1 MIFRDNKGILGTT
14 KTMPN
19 LNEGNYESI
28 IQRIIYLR
36 DQKTD
41 WGFRDF
47 LEVTYELDDDTTKQ
61 TKKENIMISQAK
73 NSKCFNFLNDVY
85 KGDIPDEINI
95 EELIGKKCVLAIK
108 HNADDKGNVYANIV
122 ERKFY

>member
-36 DQKTD
+36 DKKTD

-73 NSKCFNFLNDVY
+73 NSKCFKFLNDVY

>member
-1 MIFRDNKGILGTT
+1 MIFRNKYGILGTIKT
-14 KTMPN
+14 KPN
-19 LNEGNYESI
+19 LNEGDYEAI
-28 IQRIIYLR
+28 IQKITYLR

-41 WGFRDF
+41 WGLRD
-47 LEVTYELDDDTTKQ
+47 LVEVIYEIDDDKTKQ

-73 NSKCFNFLNDVY
+73 NSKCFKFLNDVY
-85 KGDIPDEINI
+85 KGDIPDEIYI
-95 EELIGKKCVLAIK
+95 EELIGKKCVLTIK

>member
-1 MIFRDNKGILGTT
+1 MIFRDKYGILGTT
-14 KTMPN
+14 KIKPN
-19 LNEGNYESI
+19 LNEGDYESI
-28 IQRIIYLR
+28 IQNIIYLR

-47 LEVTYELDDDTTKQ
+47 LEVIYEIDDDTTKQ
-61 TKKENIMISQAK
+61 TKKENMMISQSE
-73 NSKCFNFLNDVY
+73 NSKCFKFLNDVY
-85 KGDIPDEINI
+85 KGDVPDEIDI
-95 EELIGKKCVLAIK
+95 EELIGKKCVLTIK

>member
-1 MIFRDNKGILGTT
+1 MIFRDNKGLLGTT

-73 NSKCFNFLNDVY
+73 NSKCFKFLNDVY
-85 KGDIPDEINI
+85 KGDIPDEIDI
-95 EELIGKKCVLAIK
+95 EELIGKKCILTIK